1 MIEFREKTMTDQPT
15 EREMTAPAF
24 GASKATDA
32 VADAAVAIEAPAKE
46 RLLALDV
53 FRGITVAG
61 MLLVN
66 NPGSWSAIYPPLAH
80 AAWHGWTPT
89 DLIFP
94 FFLFIV
100 GITTAL
106 SINIRQKERLTGS
119 DLTPKILR
127 RGLIIIALGLLLN
140 AFPFYM
146 WGTIDGVSDPTL
158 AQRIAERFS
167 NLRFPGVLQR
177 IGVVY
182 LITGLL
188 AVRTTLRQQL
198 GVIVAVLLGYW
209 AILTLL
215 PVPDSRIPGALLLD
229 QPSRTFAAYT
239 DRLLIGEKHL
249 WKSSKTWDPE
259 GPLSTI
265 PAVATAMMGLLAGR
279 WLQTRRSLSERM
291 AALFGAGAL
300 LAVSGLIW
308 HWVFPINKSLW
319 TSSYVFF
326 TAGMASMTLATC
338 LWLIDSVGARSW
350 TRPFVPFGVNPML
363 AFVGSGIMARLM
375 VSLIKLPVGGERWAL
390 QKWIYVRWF
399 EPWLSPVNASL
410 MYALAFVAFWW
421 AILAVLHRRNV
432 IWKV

>member
-1 MIEFREKTMTDQPT
+1 MT
-15 EREMTAPAF
+15 EREMTVPTF
-24 GASKATDA
+24 GELKASDA
-32 VADAAVAIEAPAKE
+32 VPADSVAHEGPVRE
-46 RLLALDV
+46 RLLALDA

-66 NPGSWSAIYPPLAH
+66 DPGTWSAIYPPLAH
-80 AAWHGWTPT
+80 ATWHGWTPT

-106 SINIRQKERLTGS
+106 SINTRKNEGATTS
-119 DLTPKILR
+119 DLIRRILR
-127 RGLIIIALGLLLN
+127 RGLIIIGLGLLLN

-146 WGTIDGVSDPTL
+146 WGTIDGISDPTL
-158 AQRIAERFS
+158 GQRVAERFAH
-167 NLRFPGVLQR
+167 LRFPGVLQR

-188 AVRTTLRQQL
+188 AIKTTVRQQVV
-198 GVIVAVLLGYW
+198 VIIAALLGYW
-209 AILTLL
+209 AIMTLL
-215 PVPDSRIPGALLLD
+215 PVPDSGIAGALLLD
-229 QPSRTFAAYT
+229 QPSRTLAAWT
-239 DRLLIGEKHL
+239 DRLLLGENHL
-249 WKSSKTWDPE
+249 WRSSKTWDPE

-265 PAVATAMMGLLAGR
+265 PAIATGMLGLLAGQ
-279 WLQTRRSLSERM
+279 WLQTKRSLFERM
-291 AALFGAGAL
+291 AGLFGAGAL

-308 HWVFPINKSLW
+308 HWVFPINKNLW
-319 TSSYVFF
+319 TSSYVLF
-326 TAGMASMTLATC
+326 TAGMASLTLATC
-338 LWLIDSVGARSW
+338 LWLIDSLGVRGW

-375 VSLIKLPVGGERWAL
+375 VSLIKVPVGGERWAL

-399 EPWLSPVNASL
+399 EPWLSPLNASL
-410 MYALAFVAFWW
+410 LYALAFVAFWW
-421 AILAVLHRRNV
+421 AILAVLYRRRI

>member
-1 MIEFREKTMTDQPT
+1 MTEHEIRVPSSGELERDQASTAHSASRET
-15 EREMTAPAF
+15 TA
-24 GASKATDA
+24 G
-32 VADAAVAIEAPAKE
+32 E

-66 NPGSWSAIYPPLAH
+66 NPGSWSAIYPPLTH
-80 AAWHGWTPT
+80 ATWHGWTPT

-106 SINIRQKERLTGS
+106 SINTWRREGGAHSELMRRV
-119 DLTPKILR
+119 LR
-127 RGLIIIALGLLLN
+127 RGLIIIGLGLLLN

-146 WGTIDGVSDPTL
+146 WGTIEGFPDPTL
-158 AQRIAERFS
+158 SQRVAERFA
-167 NLRFPGVLQR
+167 NLRFAGVLQR

-188 AVRTTLRQQL
+188 AVRTTLKQQ
-198 GVIVAVLLGYW
+198 IVLIIVLLAGYW
-209 AILTLL
+209 AIMTLV
-215 PVPDSRIPGALLLD
+215 PVPDSGIPGALLLD
-229 QPSRTFAAYT
+229 QPSRTLAAYT
-239 DRLLIGEKHL
+239 DRLLLGEKHI
-249 WKSSKTWDPE
+249 WKSSRTWDPE

-265 PAVATAMMGLLAGR
+265 PAIATGMLGLLAGK
-279 WLQTRRSLSERM
+279 WLQTKRSLAERL
-291 AALFGAGAL
+291 AGLFGAGAL
-300 LAVSGLIW
+300 LAVSGLMW
-308 HWVFPINKSLW
+308 HWVFPINKNLW
-319 TSSYVFF
+319 TSSYVLF
-326 TAGMASMTLATC
+326 TAGMAAMTLATC
-338 LWLIDSVGARSW
+338 LWLIDSLGVRRWA
-350 TRPFVPFGVNPML
+350 RPFVPFGVNPML

-375 VSLIKLPVGGERWAL
+375 VSLIKVPVGGERWAL

-410 MYALAFVAFWW
+410 LYALVFVAFWW
-421 AILAVLHRRNV
+421 AILAVLHRRGI

>member
-1 MIEFREKTMTDQPT
+1 MT
-15 EREMTAPAF
+15 ERKMTVPTFGQREASDTVAADFPTREGPAR
-24 GASKATDA
+24 
-32 VADAAVAIEAPAKE
+32 E

-80 AAWHGWTPT
+80 APWHGWTPT

-106 SINIRQKERLTGS
+106 SINTRHREGAPTSYLVRRVI
-119 DLTPKILR
+119 R
-127 RGLIIIALGLLLN
+127 RGMIIIGLGLLLN
-140 AFPFYM
+140 SFPFYM
-146 WGTIDGVSDPTL
+146 WGTIDGLPDPTF
-158 AQRIAERFS
+158 AQRIAERFAH
-167 NLRFPGVLQR
+167 LRFPGVLQR

-188 AVRTTLRQQL
+188 AVRTSVKQQSV
-198 GVIVAVLLGYW
+198 VIVAVLFGYW
-209 AILTLL
+209 AIMTLV
-215 PVPDSRIPGALLLD
+215 PVPDSGIPGALLLD
-229 QPSRTFAAYT
+229 QPSRTLAAYT
-239 DRLLIGEKHL
+239 DRLLLGENHL
-249 WKSSKTWDPE
+249 WRSSKTWDPE

-265 PAVATAMMGLLAGR
+265 PAIATGMLGLLAGQ
-279 WLQTRRSLSERM
+279 WLQMKRSLSERI
-291 AALFGAGAL
+291 AGLSGAGAL

-308 HWVFPINKSLW
+308 HWLFPINKNLW
-319 TSSYVFF
+319 TSSYVLF
-326 TAGMASMTLATC
+326 TAGMACMTLATC
-338 LWLIDSVGARSW
+338 LWLIDALGARGW

-375 VSLIKLPVGGERWAL
+375 VSLIKVPVGTERWAL

-410 MYALAFVAFWW
+410 LYALAFVAFWW
-421 AILAVLHRRNV
+421 AILAVLHRRRL

>member
-1 MIEFREKTMTDQPT
+1 MT
-15 EREMTAPAF
+15 EREMTVPAF
-24 GASKATDA
+24 GEIERSDGIDTDLA
-32 VADAAVAIEAPAKE
+32 NHEGTVRE

-80 AAWHGWTPT
+80 ATWHGWTPT

-106 SINIRQKERLTGS
+106 SIDARKKQGATTS
-119 DLTPKILR
+119 DLIRGIVR
-127 RGLIIIALGLLLN
+127 RGLIIIGLGLLLN

-146 WGTIDGVSDPTL
+146 WGTIDGIADPTL
-158 AQRIAERFS
+158 GQRVAERFA
-167 NLRFPGVLQR
+167 NLRFTGVLQR

-188 AVRTTLRQQL
+188 AIRTTVRQQ
-198 GVIVAVLLGYW
+198 IAIIIAVLLGYW
-209 AILTLL
+209 AIMTLVR
-215 PVPDSRIPGALLLD
+215 VPDSGILGAVLLD
-229 QPSRTFAAYT
+229 EPSRTLAAYT
-239 DRLLIGEKHL
+239 DRLLVGENHL
-249 WKSSKTWDPE
+249 WRGSKTWDPE

-265 PAVATAMMGLLAGR
+265 PAIATAMLGLLAGR
-279 WLQTRRSLSERM
+279 WLQAKRSLAERISG
-291 AALFGAGAL
+291 LFGAGAL

-308 HWVFPINKSLW
+308 HWIFPINKNLW
-319 TSSYVFF
+319 TSSFVLF
-326 TAGMASMTLATC
+326 TAGMALMTLATC
-338 LWLIDSVGARSW
+338 LWLIDSLGFRSW

-363 AFVGSGIMARLM
+363 AFVGSGIMTRLM
-375 VSLIKLPVGGERWAL
+375 VSLIRIPAGEERWLL
-390 QKWIYVRWF
+390 QKWLYVRWF
-399 EPWLSPVNASL
+399 QPWLSPANASL
-410 MYALAFVAFWW
+410 VYALSFVAFWW
-421 AILAVLHRRNV
+421 IILAALYRKRI